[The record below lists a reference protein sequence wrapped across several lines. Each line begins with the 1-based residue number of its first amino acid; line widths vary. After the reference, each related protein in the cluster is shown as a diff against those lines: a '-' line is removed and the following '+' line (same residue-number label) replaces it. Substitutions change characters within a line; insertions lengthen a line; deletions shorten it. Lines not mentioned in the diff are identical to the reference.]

1 MVNSYCWIHNYLL
14 LVFEWKGI
22 VLLMNEN
29 INFILIC
36 YDYIFIQI
44 KVIKVFYLCVKF
56 GANVGKG
63 MQCYTQ
69 GVNIGLVQSV
79 RISPQSLQFLVLSFL
94 ATSEE
99 IGNNRAKVR
108 L

>member
-36 YDYIFIQI
+36 YDSIFIQV
-44 KVIKVFYLCVKF
+44 KVIKVFYLCVKC
-56 GANVGKG
+56 GANVGKA

-69 GVNIGLVQSV
+69 IVNTGLVQSV
-79 RISPQSLQFLVLSFL
+79 KISPSPFSSLFYHFW
-94 ATSEE
+94 
-99 IGNNRAKVR
+99 
-108 L
+108 